1 MARVFMTML
10 ECKTPGEQLSAVLRF
25 YRPLLKNKYDDV
37 QRRGRDL
44 EHLQTIAK
52 RYKTPAKLL
61 DDIALDP
68 SEATAQENAPRRS
81 SGFVT
86 LSTVHSAKGLE
97 WDHLFVIWMT
107 DGWFPFIPRLMST
120 AARKPMARPRSRAS
134 SNPSHPRFSHTRPLM
149 ENRREEHSTREERS
163 TRIEQVRKRGLPPL
177 IPEFNKQ
184 RGQAPLPDLF

>member
-1 MARVFMTML
+1 MV
-10 ECKTPGEQLSAVLRF
+10 EGKTPGEQLSAVLRF

-68 SEATAQENAPRRS
+68 TEAVGDNAPRRS

-97 WDHLFVIWMT
+97 WDNVFLIWMT
-107 DGWFPFIPRLMST
+107 DGWFPS
-120 AARKPMARPRSRAS
+120 SR
-134 SNPSHPRFSHTRPLM
+134 F
-149 ENRREEHSTREERS
+149 
-163 TRIEQVRKRGLPPL
+163 QD
-177 IPEFNKQ
+177 EFDDY
-184 RGQAPLPDLF
+184 R

>member
-1 MARVFMTML
+1 ML
-10 ECKTPGEQLSAVLRF
+10 EGKTPGEQLSAVLRF

-44 EHLQTIAK
+44 EHLQSIAK

-68 SEATAQENAPRRS
+68 TEAVQDNTPRRS

-97 WDHLFVIWMT
+97 WDNLFVIWMT
-107 DGWFPFIPRLMST
+107 DGWFPSKRFQDEFDDFRRR
-120 AARKPMARPRSRAS
+120 AAAALRCDYAGEKGIALCLS
-134 SNPSHPRFSHTRPLM
+134 
-149 ENRREEHSTREERS
+149 
-163 TRIEQVRKRGLPPL
+163 G
-177 IPEFNKQ
+177 
-184 RGQAPLPDLF
+184 G